1 MTPEAFSSGGSHH
14 EVSDLILDWTLGEF
28 VTETIHSNGTQ
39 LTQGYHQG
47 NLNISTRTLDLH
59 SDLIL
64 NIYPNP
70 TAQSVILE
78 TQKIESQ
85 KIMVFDMLGHM
96 LLYKEISEYETSI
109 DLSPF
114 SDGIYLLAVQS
125 GRAIIQWVTIEK
137 IH

>member
-1 MTPEAFSSGGSHH
+1 
-14 EVSDLILDWTLGEF
+14 
-28 VTETIHSNGTQ
+28 
-39 LTQGYHQG
+39 
-47 NLNISTRTLDLH
+47 
-59 SDLIL
+59 
-64 NIYPNP
+64 
-70 TAQSVILE
+70 
-78 TQKIESQ
+78 
-85 KIMVFDMLGHM
+85 MVFDMLGHM